1 MSARFLKVEEN
12 RGHVEVEVRR
22 GEGDAPAQVE
32 FYYQDVSA
40 VSGRDYKGPRS
51 RILDFEFGEKVK
63 IIDIQILDN
72 PIKNDDKVF
81 KVVLKK
87 ATGGQLKAP
96 TLASRDP
103 LSTTVKVVDDEIQT
117 AERLFSSRG
126 FQFLSVLY
134 TTYALFGTDTAL
146 ITAPATADDVIGY
159 VTISCVAFFCIE
171 IVLTVAVQGW
181 KYFNTVMFYMDLI
194 AMIALVPSIPAV
206 AELMSGAMGGVSSTG
221 TIARAGRAARAGS
234 RAGRTIKLPKLIGKV
249 VEVSLT
255 IALYLGVTTEDDV
268 DEEEGDDKKES
279 GDKKKNIGAT
289 RGEKKKK
296 KKDKTKS
303 KVKVKKDDESDVKK
317 NSEVPSESD
326 LSPSKVGARLM
337 ELFTGKVIVMMMLM
351 LVTST
356 LLEIAMEP
364 FQKELG
370 VQTLDAVYQSVDGD
384 LEHPSFR
391 NALSV
396 YIRGGKPGSKY
407 NPSEELIYLKVG
419 GEIVPRLDVDP
430 DAEDDS
436 TIVPSYMRDTEGNY
450 AAYYD
455 DKDEYERLREVELQF
470 AGGCD
475 VALNKAVNAHTSLNC
490 ELAAIFDNAENV
502 HAAAAANMYLT
513 VLIVIILGLGM
524 GLIASDMQKIVLD
537 PIDRVSSFLKMFLP
551 KKEEEDDDGAETEQE
566 RNVITEIKENFG
578 HIHKGLMS
586 LTEAIPPEQPLKL
599 IFEAITDVET
609 AFSVK
614 YTSLRRTLL
623 KLEAPIKT
631 MLVEMKKTQSAFIR
645 GKLTRKRLSDSMN
658 LVTQQIMDMLAGIPH
673 DMLRD
678 HPNVTWALKLT
689 QHSLPAVVKFVNNT
703 LVVLEKGLVS
713 MAIFAQIPRE
723 SEELTNEEVSD
734 LWLKLVRG
742 IVRRTLTMCGQYD
755 LAHRMGSASIEEM
768 LNIFNNHIKK
778 DAIEM
783 LRKLGLDVDHLDW
796 KRMKLVDVT
805 KAMNA
810 KIAGEVLALL
820 PESLRSQMP
829 ESLRQAHTGGLHQF
843 QEELQ
848 VFVVNQSL
856 EAVSQLRKT
865 PSHSLVTDQM
875 VERIQEVTLAFRS
888 GRVGV
893 VDSLNRVSSLVQE
906 ICVQHLSLGFPMLD
920 EARQMKLFFEE
931 MQIAHASQS
940 YELFLEKVDYNPQ
953 MFASLL
959 GSVPLPTREQM
970 LSDPK
975 RYVEELRSM
984 VHSSRVPEMVDKQLK
999 KSLHAAVEEM
1009 RSLMSLIP
1017 NLPTSAAAATALGE
1031 EAARKLLHRLVQYR
1045 HLVPANMAAGF
1056 SWPTAASLDT
1066 LPAARVYELLADVA
1080 PMLRT
1085 VEARF
1090 SKLPMDLLQLD
1101 TILEKLNFFRR
1112 QMVSV
1117 DLVEQNIGPP
1127 MRKMVLA
1134 ASTHMGLGYTEEALQ
1149 ALGLQGMMW
1158 NFFKD
1163 LGTTISRQVQTTSK
1177 RAVLGAGHAATVA
1190 QELGTHA
1197 ARAAEAQV
1205 AGYAQG
1211 AKDHAQMLVADGAAA
1226 ASSVYSEIDLPGTPM
1241 SGIRPG
1247 RPKLNDS
1254 PMSGIVHMG
1263 LTAGS
1268 AAAVPA
1274 MATLEEGLGL
1284 DAGTVG
1290 AAMGTLGGS
1299 LASAGAAGA
1308 TWVEFARAAAT
1319 AMGAQGLEQMQRL
1332 MQTNLRATAEEAGLA
1347 SFLQEGLDMNS
1358 LRDVLTNGL
1367 HVQMTQHLEKLE
1379 FGQFGTLLRQLS
1391 LPDLVS
1397 SVRAMATSSVSALT
1411 ESAVNSAMGVLEKLP
1426 KPSQLTSMTDDEV
1439 WELLRARALRSS
1451 LGNILPAPL
1460 LALLPDRDAPMSSSL
1475 SAPLAAVRALL
1486 PIARQ
1491 VALSKL
1497 DTRLHKL
1504 VRLADLLHFL
1514 QSIKTSADIDRRVLS
1529 QLLAGAGYPEAL
1541 SAVMPKA
1548 VSHVLPSLEVVEQ
1561 MPSEALDDMLRSLG
1575 ASLGPALATTQR
1587 LTHEATAFLESQDV
1601 RKVDIPAHLVMKL
1614 ATINSVGTA
1623 VVSPEELYDLA
1634 FRLQGMASDLQ
1645 HIPIP
1650 SIEEMTAS
1658 PQKKDALMAS
1668 LRTSGLPQL
1677 AAKLSRSLPANLQLN
1692 LARLNAASIEDMPE
1706 MELQWILRQIGYPEV
1721 FQQRGAE
1728 PVPSLDEVLAN
1739 RKLLK
1744 KPLNQFKLTGTIGLE
1759 SIAMHKMESAM
1770 SQLSHF
1776 TSLPVFD
1783 LLQVGN
1789 VMQSAASMLPNGI
1802 AVSGAHVADLGSNLL
1817 QMMHNILGASP
1828 ETARLDKA
1836 MESMVTQ
1843 LEAMRQSGRENLDD
1857 INTWLS
1863 FLQQNL
1869 SIEHLELAAVK
1880 IQSMVRGAQA
1890 RERFKSFQ
1898 EVKRISQA
1906 KTSNTSAEAKES
1918 AEIDELFVRSH
1929 ASLSTG

>member
-1 MSARFLKVEEN
+1 MSTEGVFSMSARFLKVEEN

-206 AELMSGAMGGVSSTG
+206 AELMSGAMGGVPSLEQAVQLGQGAVRWVDTG
-221 TIARAGRAARAGS
+221 WVMKGTDMFMDMGR
-234 RAGRTIKLPKLIGKV
+234 V

-470 AGGCD
+470 AGMPLVKVVLASKPPARKELGLVGPISLESD
-475 VALNKAVNAHTSLNC
+475 RSKLHAAETDLPQAVNAHTSLNC

-713 MAIFAQIPRE
+713 MTRTPPPHAPQQRVPAAAIFAQIPRE

-783 LRKLGLDVDHLDW
+783 LRKWAPLPSVQLGLDVDHLDW

-1163 LGTTISRQVQTTSK
+1163 LGTTISEHANACYAVGFEPRTFRMLRQVQTTSK

-1347 SFLQEGLDMNS
+1347 SFLQAS
-1358 LRDVLTNGL
+1358 
-1367 HVQMTQHLEKLE
+1367 
-1379 FGQFGTLLRQLS
+1379 
-1391 LPDLVS
+1391 
-1397 SVRAMATSSVSALT
+1397 
-1411 ESAVNSAMGVLEKLP
+1411 
-1426 KPSQLTSMTDDEV
+1426 
-1439 WELLRARALRSS
+1439 
-1451 LGNILPAPL
+1451 
-1460 LALLPDRDAPMSSSL
+1460 LLPRWAERGMAAMSSGW
-1475 SAPLAAVRALL
+1475 AKGVEW
-1486 PIARQ
+1486 Q

-1817 QMMHNILGASP
+1817 Q
-1828 ETARLDKA
+1828 TARLDKA

-1929 ASLSTG
+1929 ASLSTASFLNLNSNTYSYY